1 MTGIVTETPRDLG
14 FVLSEANGLLSR
26 ESITV
31 AAGAGKVLA
40 GTVLGK
46 VAATGKY
53 FPSPVAQVAGKEGAE
68 TAVAIL
74 GYEVDATNADVAT
87 VAVTNDAEVK
97 NPMLV
102 FDPSVNDAT
111 KRAAKLT
118 QLRAVTI
125 KAR

>member
-1 MTGIVTETPRDLG
+1 MPGIVTETPRDLG

-26 ESITV
+26 DTITIG
-31 AAGAGKVLA
+31 AGAGKVLA
-40 GTVLGK
+40 GTILGK

-53 FPSPVAQVAGKEGAE
+53 YPSPAAQVAGKEGAE
-68 TAVAIL
+68 TAVAVL
-74 GYEVDATNADVAT
+74 GYEVDATSVDVVA

-97 NPMLV
+97 KPMLV
-102 FDPSVNDAT
+102 FEASVNDAT